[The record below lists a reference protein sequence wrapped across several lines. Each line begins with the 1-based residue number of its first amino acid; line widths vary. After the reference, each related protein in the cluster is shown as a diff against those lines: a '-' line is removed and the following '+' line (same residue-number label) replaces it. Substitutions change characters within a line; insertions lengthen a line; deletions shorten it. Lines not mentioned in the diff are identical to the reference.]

1 MLVCGEGKGV
11 GLGIFRAQIKLAC
24 NVSLPHSAPGGA
36 VRHRAVNITETL
48 LPPLGLFMM
57 KRVGEILLSRHLS
70 GFHVR
75 RLKIDFAE
83 ALPSSPRELTRASV
97 DCCVFK
103 TLLGD
108 KSETMK
114 GGRAGVGRGRQRK
127 GGQRNL
133 TTLTTDRAA
142 EWARATC
149 R

>member
-1 MLVCGEGKGV
+1 M
-11 GLGIFRAQIKLAC
+11 
-24 NVSLPHSAPGGA
+24 
-36 VRHRAVNITETL
+36 RHRAVNITETL

-83 ALPSSPRELTRASV
+83 ALPSSPRELTGASV
-97 DCCVFK
+97 DRCVFK
-103 TLLGD
+103 ALLGD

-142 EWARATC
+142 ERARATC